1 MAVCYSEGP
10 CFNLPLSNVFLLG
23 VIALIWITI
32 WSQDAVQQ
40 VQYEMLM
47 KLRSIR
53 EELANSKST
62 SASTK
67 ELEAL
72 RKENEDLKKQL
83 MKSEYRI
90 MHLVK
95 NLEAAETNV

>member
-1 MAVCYSEGP
+1 
-10 CFNLPLSNVFLLG
+10 
-23 VIALIWITI
+23 
-32 WSQDAVQQ
+32 VQQ
-40 VQYEMLM
+40 VQYEMLK

-53 EELANSKST
+53 EELANSESN

-83 MKSEYRI
+83 SKSEYRI

-95 NLEAAETNV
+95 NLEAAENNM

>member
-53 EELANSKST
+53 EELANSESN

-83 MKSEYRI
+83 IKSEYRI

-95 NLEAAETNV
+95 NLEAAENNM